1 MAAAAA
7 GSAAAGSG
15 LSTAL
20 GSVGALFGLAGA
32 LSQAT
37 ASKRAIDRANEEAA
51 IAIAQAKDNISR
63 IPDLE
68 LGIPTIAM
76 EQIQKDSLR
85 NRKQLLDAVRGSGQR
100 SVLGAVPVVGE
111 QILTQEEKNRGILEK
126 ELLARDKAIIQAE
139 QKQQDLELQM
149 LTATGTAAQKRAAA
163 AANTQALAVA
173 SAGRSVGALGSS
185 LLEGSDLFGGEK
197 RRFNRAVDA
206 QIQTQ
211 PDLVSENFD
220 REGFVDF
227 INTKT
232 QSTEEATDLLNDPE
246 NNLMREYLTSGEVV
260 TEISG
265 EIT

>member
-1 MAAAAA
+1 MGALTA
-7 GSAAAGSG
+7 GAIAGLAGSG
-15 LSTAL
+15 LGL
-20 GSVGALFGLAGA
+20 IGS

-37 ASKRAIDRANEEAA
+37 AARRATERASEEAA
-51 IAIAQAKDNISR
+51 IAIAQARDNISR

-76 EQIQKDSLR
+76 EQIQKDALR

-111 QILTQEEKNRGILEK
+111 QMLAQEEKTRGVLEK

-149 LTATGTAAQKRAAA
+149 LTAAGSAAQKRAAA
-163 AANTQALAVA
+163 GATTQALAIGA
-173 SAGRSVGALGSS
+173 AGRSAASLGGEI
-185 LLEGSDLFGGEK
+185 LEQSDLFGGEK
-197 RRFNRAVDA
+197 RKFNRAVDA
-206 QIQTQ
+206 QIQAQ

-227 INTKT
+227 LNTKT
-232 QSTEEATDLLNDPE
+232 QSIEEQTDLLNDPE
-246 NNLMREYLTSGEVV
+246 LSKDVMGEYLRSLGEVV
-260 TEISG
+260 SETSG

>member
-1 MAAAAA
+1 MAGESA
-7 GSAAAGSG
+7 GGSG

-20 GSVGALFGLAGA
+20 GAVGAVFGIAGS

-51 IAIAQAKDNISR
+51 IAIAQAKNNISR

-76 EQIQKDSLR
+76 EQIQKDALR

-111 QILTQEEKNRGILEK
+111 QILTQEEKNRGVLEK

-149 LTATGTAAQKRAAA
+149 LTATGTAARKRAAA

-197 RRFNRAVDA
+197 RRFNRAIKNLIGDSGVDVEEFTNYVTD
-206 QIQTQ
+206 QVD
-211 PDLVSENFD
+211 DLTDINDAAAAAKLLE
-220 REGFVDF
+220 DF
-227 INTKT
+227 KNLSDPNNIAKSNN
-232 QSTEEATDLLNDPE
+232 QSSNSFGG
-246 NNLMREYLTSGEVV
+246 MF
-260 TEISG
+260 
-265 EIT
+265 

>member
-1 MAAAAA
+1 MAD
-7 GSAAAGSG
+7 GLSAA
-15 LSTAL
+15 L
-20 GSVGALFGLAGA
+20 GAVGAVFGLAGS

-51 IAIAQAKDNISR
+51 IAIAQARDNISR

-139 QKQQDLELQM
+139 QQQQDLELQM
-149 LTATGTAAQKRAAA
+149 LTAAGSAAQKRAAA
-163 AANTQALAVA
+163 GANTQALAVA
-173 SAGRSVGALGSS
+173 SAGKSVGALGSS

-197 RRFNRAVDA
+197 RRFNRAIDA
-206 QIQTQ
+206 QIETA
-211 PDLVSENFD
+211 PGDVD
-220 REGFVDF
+220 REGFVDY
-227 INTKT
+227 INTRSE
-232 QSTEEATDLLNDPE
+232 STEELTDLLNDPE
-246 NNLMREYLTSGEVV
+246 NKLMGEYITSLGEVV
-260 TEISG
+260 TEIPG
-265 EIT
+265 ELT

>member
-1 MAAAAA
+1 MAGETAA
-7 GSAAAGSG
+7 GGSG

-20 GSVGALFGLAGA
+20 GAVGAVFGLAGS

-51 IAIAQAKDNISR
+51 IAIAQARDNISR

-111 QILTQEEKNRGILEK
+111 QILTQEEKNRGIVEK

-173 SAGRSVGALGSS
+173 SAGKSVGALGSS

-197 RRFNRAVDA
+197 RRFNRAIDA
-206 QIQTQ
+206 QIESA
-211 PDLVSENFD
+211 PENFD
-220 REGFVDF
+220 REGFVDYL
-227 INTKT
+227 NTRSE
-232 QSTEEATDLLNDPE
+232 STEELTDLLNDPG
-246 NNLMREYLTSGEVV
+246 NKLMGEYITSLGEVV
-260 TEISG
+260 TETSG

>member
-1 MAAAAA
+1 MAGLTAGAIAGLA
-7 GSAAAGSG
+7 GSALGLIGS
-15 LSTAL
+15 
-20 GSVGALFGLAGA
+20 

-37 ASKRAIDRANEEAA
+37 AARRATERASEEAA
-51 IAIAQAKDNISR
+51 IAIAQARDNISR

-76 EQIQKDSLR
+76 EQIQKDALR

-111 QILTQEEKNRGILEK
+111 QMLAQEEKTRGVLEK

-149 LTATGTAAQKRAAA
+149 LTAAGSAAQKRAAA
-163 AANTQALAVA
+163 GATTQALAMGA
-173 SAGRSVGALGSS
+173 AGRSAASLGGEI
-185 LLEGSDLFGGEK
+185 LEQSDLFGGEK

-206 QIQTQ
+206 QIQAQ

-220 REGFVDF
+220 REGFVDYL
-227 INTKT
+227 NTRSD
-232 QSTEEATDLLNDPE
+232 STEELTDLLNDPE
-246 NNLMREYLTSGEVV
+246 NNLMGEYITSLGEVV
-260 TEISG
+260 TETSG
-265 EIT
+265 EIR